1 MRIDVIQIGNSKGI
15 RLPKSVLE
23 NCHIKDAVD
32 LKIENE
38 SIILR
43 SLQTAPR
50 ANWEN
55 AFQKMA
61 EANDEQLLDHI
72 EQITT
77 WNESE
82 WQW

>member
-38 SIILR
+38 SIVLR

-61 EANDEQLLDHI
+61 EANDDQLLDHI
-72 EQITT
+72 EQSTT
-77 WNESE
+77 WDEAE